1 MEIKNRF
8 ERKLGL
14 ALGGG
19 AARGLAH
26 IGILRV
32 LEKEG
37 IPINVI
43 AGSSIGAIIGGLYA
57 HFQSADAVEDHI
69 LSILKHP
76 VIEKLGL
83 QFFGEDG
90 FRLPQEFDLEDIL
103 VYFKL
108 QFSLLKVFNKPYFF
122 DPELVEEMYALL
134 PDVPIE
140 KLPIRFGA
148 VATDLLSA
156 SEVLFQ
162 KGSLRKALQASSAIP
177 GIFPPV
183 DYRNY
188 RLVDGATTNAVPVEE
203 ARVLGAD
210 VVVAVDVSKD
220 IHLVRNIDNALGVLY
235 RVDEIAS
242 YLLTQRRLKHADL
255 ILDPDVGRINWADF
269 SDPKAIIRRGETIAR
284 RKLPQIITLLEEGE
298 LSERNWWQRAGNYL
312 SHFWKALTRTTH

>member
-1 MEIKNRF
+1 MKRKQKYPH
-8 ERKLGL
+8 KLGL

-26 IGILRV
+26 IGFLRV
-32 LEKEG
+32 LEREG
-37 IPINVI
+37 IPIHVI
-43 AGSSIGAIIGGLYA
+43 SGSSIGAIIGGLYA
-57 HFQSADAVEDHI
+57 HFQRVDAVEEQI
-69 LSILKHP
+69 LTILKHP
-76 VIEKLGL
+76 VVEKLGL

-122 DPELVEEMYALL
+122 DPELVKALYELL

-183 DYRNY
+183 DYKHY

-203 ARVLGAD
+203 ARILGAD

-255 ILDPDVGRINWADF
+255 VVEPDVGRINWADF
-269 SDPKAIIRRGETIAR
+269 AHPETIIRKGEIIAQHL
-284 RKLPQIITLLEEGE
+284 LPRIVTLLEEGE
-298 LSERNWWQRAGNYL
+298 LAGRNWWHRASNYVL
-312 SHFWKALTRTTH
+312 HFWKALKRDTH